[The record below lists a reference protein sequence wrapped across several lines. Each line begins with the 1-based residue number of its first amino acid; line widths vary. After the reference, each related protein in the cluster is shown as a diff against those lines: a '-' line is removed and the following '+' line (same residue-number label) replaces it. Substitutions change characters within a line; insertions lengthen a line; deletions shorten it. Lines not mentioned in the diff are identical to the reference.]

1 MSQVWNDNTY
11 DASGHQITV
20 DMQAIEDNFACL
32 KSMFSG
38 ASAPSD
44 PVAGMLWLD
53 TTNHILKQRNETN
66 NAWISIY
73 NLSTGIIFLSLGSG
87 VVAAAQLTTD
97 AVETAKI
104 KDGQVTAGKIYDG
117 AITTT
122 KIADANV
129 TGRKLPNVTAATNV
143 VPYSMPSLPAGTI
156 AMYAPTFRAIGSTSY
171 VEKKRFTMKRGGTYS
186 IIFYMD
192 IAERDPWGATVK
204 VTKNGVSV
212 EEHSTSVSSW
222 HYNNVAVIAD
232 DYISLEAKLH
242 PSSGGGAGIMWAMIA
257 CNDSLW
263 GTVTT
268 D

>member
-44 PVAGMLWLD
+44 PVAGMIWLD
-53 TTNHILKQRNETN
+53 TTNHILKQRNEAN
-66 NAWISIY
+66 NAWISIF
-73 NLSTGIIFLSLGSG
+73 NLSTGIILLSLGSG
-87 VVAAAQLTTD
+87 VVAAAQLVSD

-129 TGRKLPNVTAATNV
+129 TGRKLPNVIASTIVTNS
-143 VPYSMPSLPAGTI
+143 YSQGAVLCALSTRGTTNTSYTKLKQFTINRAGTYRVI
-156 AMYAPTFRAIGSTSY
+156 SGLASTIEGYTVYSKVYKNGSPVGIEWYTDSASGITCAESLAFA
-171 VEKKRFTMKRGGTYS
+171 VGDTCELWAKRGTYS
-186 IIFYMD
+186 CTANVSGFLLQVT
-192 IAERDPWGATVK
+192 DP
-204 VTKNGVSV
+204 
-212 EEHSTSVSSW
+212 
-222 HYNNVAVIAD
+222 
-232 DYISLEAKLH
+232 
-242 PSSGGGAGIMWAMIA
+242 
-257 CNDSLW
+257 LW
-263 GTVTT
+263 GSVDT